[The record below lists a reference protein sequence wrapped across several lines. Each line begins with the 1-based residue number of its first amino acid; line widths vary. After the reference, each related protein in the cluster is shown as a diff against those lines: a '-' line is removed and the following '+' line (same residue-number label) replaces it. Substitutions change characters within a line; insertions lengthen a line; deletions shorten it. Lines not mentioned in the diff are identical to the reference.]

1 MVRAF
6 RWSRAVLVLAAVGIA
21 SAAFAVDLLEK
32 MQAEV
37 AAIVK
42 TSKGAVVTIEDD
54 VLQGAWF
61 DGDAIKD
68 VVVDANLHKEI
79 ANAIRDARKELSKLA
94 EEKEKRDTAAVREL
108 RSKLRELE
116 NKEAL
121 S

>member
-1 MVRAF
+1 MVRVF
-6 RWSRAVLVLAAVGIA
+6 RWSKAVLVLAAVVIA

-54 VLQGAWF
+54 VQQGAWF
-61 DGDAIKD
+61 DGDVAKS

-79 ANAIRDARKELSKLA
+79 ANAIRDAQKELTKLA
-94 EEKEKRDTAAVREL
+94 EEKDK
-108 RSKLRELE
+108 
-116 NKEAL
+116 
-121 S
+121 